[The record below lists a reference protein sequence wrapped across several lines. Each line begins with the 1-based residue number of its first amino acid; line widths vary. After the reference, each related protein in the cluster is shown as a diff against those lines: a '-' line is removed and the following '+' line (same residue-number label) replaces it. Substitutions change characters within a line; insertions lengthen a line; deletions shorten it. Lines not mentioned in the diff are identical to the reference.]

1 MFYLLILLLQMKLI
15 KHITDLNKA
24 INNDKDFGFVPTMGN
39 LHKGH
44 ESLIKISKK
53 KCKKTI
59 VSIFVN
65 PTQFNNKED
74 YKTYPKSLN
83 KDLQVLKKYYV
94 QNLEKVTSRVFW
106 KY

>member
-1 MFYLLILLLQMKLI
+1 MKLI

-24 INNDKDFGFVPTMGN
+24 VNSEKKLGFVPTMGN

-53 KCKKTI
+53 KCKRTM

-65 PTQFNNKED
+65 PTQFNSKAD
-74 YKTYPKSLN
+74 YKAYPRGLK
-83 KDLQVLKKYYV
+83 KDLRVLKK
-94 QNLEKVTSRVFW
+94 LKVD
-106 KY
+106 